1 MAQIRGELQREKFV
15 KNISFEDQQVK
26 SNRIAIPIREEESDI
41 MKLNRNCDD
50 RDENENE
57 NKEETDEFIKS
68 WFKRL
73 EEKENINDNILDD
86 DISNS
91 EIDEDSLEF
100 NELLRRQIHPVDND
114 DAKWDL
120 LTLFKFE
127 LVVPSF
133 FSDMLS

>member
-26 SNRIAIPIREEESDI
+26 NNRIAIPIGDEESDDI
-41 MKLNRNCDD
+41 MKLNGNYDD

-57 NKEETDEFIKS
+57 EETDEFIKS
-68 WFKRL
+68 WFERL
-73 EEKENINDNILDD
+73 EEEENINDNTLDD
-86 DISNS
+86 DISDS

-100 NELLRRQIHPVDND
+100 NELLRRQIHPADND

-120 LTLFKFE
+120 LTLFKSE
-127 LVVPSF
+127 LIVPSF